1 MERIKET
8 IAKNITLLRQNRKMT
23 QIDLA
28 EHLNYSDKAVSKW
41 ERGES
46 VPDVSV
52 LMQIADLFGVSL
64 DRLVRGDCSVP
75 LQQQEPPAPADR
87 AEDTKR
93 QKRNRRTA
101 ITLMSI
107 LLVWFVATVVFVM
120 IELIAREPH
129 GHGLAFVSAVTLY
142 MIVWLVFNSI
152 WFNRRRNYL
161 IISFLVWSLL
171 AAVFFN
177 LLFAG
182 VNGWL
187 LFVLGIPG
195 QICIILWSRLNV
207 KQKN

>member
-129 GHGLAFVSAVTLY
+129 GHWLAFVYAVPLS

-207 KQKN
+207 KQKS